1 LRKLLLY
8 DYNNGMNK
16 HLLNKALKKAGS
28 QAELARLFQTTR
40 QYISN
45 VKRGYPPSQKF
56 IEFCEDYVKD

>member
-1 LRKLLLY
+1 
-8 DYNNGMNK
+8 MNK

-56 IEFCEDYVKD
+56 IEFCENFIKD